1 MILDITKWPIFSLL
15 EPDFL
20 EKVTKACVYGSSG
33 NEALMVTID
42 DEVFA
47 VGSNCST
54 CLGLGDCQSTLQPR
68 KVEHLC
74 GKKVSFS
81 EVIELPLWSC
91 SPREDTGH
99 SIPIFLLL
107 RWRTLPMEVVHTYS
121 LSR

>member
-81 EVIELPLWSC
+81 EVVEWPSFGHVLHAKTVHSELS
-91 SPREDTGH
+91 
-99 SIPIFLLL
+99 
-107 RWRTLPMEVVHTYS
+107 S
-121 LSR
+121 L